1 LTSRILVQYHIYF
14 FFFVCNNDPPDPII
28 IIITTKKE
36 EVLNN
41 NFDLKL
47 SIMSSNIL
55 RLPLIFLTSTTMIGF
70 WLLSIPTV
78 AGFATTGGTS
88 NHQTQQGSSIL
99 TPHRPSKLQLNSMS
113 SDSSDSG
120 SFENSNGWD
129 IESARR
135 QLEDLMGGTNNYARG
150 DDTSAVAEMLPF
162 RFTEQP
168 NNQLTAIGRLRRTAE
183 IQLLSQLE
191 DAVEAADA
199 LNDLWLNERGA
210 RSARDLKKADDIF
223 QQGESSWNKAEDSFL
238 DLIHEH
244 GPHWVE
250 PLHRL
255 AMLYYLQGRLDEA
268 RELEEFVLQ
277 NKPWHIGSLS
287 NYVRI
292 AESQHDTNTALKWAA
307 RRLPQGD
314 LRRARWAQRAAYHA
328 MNVLTRDERR
338 LQAFLGEPNV
348 MPQDEPFQ

>member
-1 LTSRILVQYHIYF
+1 
-14 FFFVCNNDPPDPII
+14 
-28 IIITTKKE
+28 
-36 EVLNN
+36 
-41 NFDLKL
+41 
-47 SIMSSNIL
+47 
-55 RLPLIFLTSTTMIGF
+55 MIGF
-70 WLLSIPTV
+70 WLLIPTV
-78 AGFATTGGTS
+78 AGFVTS
-88 NHQTQQGSSIL
+88 SLPLQQGFSIL
-99 TPHRPSKLQLNSMS
+99 TPHHPSKLQLNSMR
-113 SDSSDSG
+113 SDSSDS
-120 SFENSNGWD
+120 FDNSKGWD

-135 QLEDLMGGTNNYARG
+135 QLEDLMGGTDYGRG

-168 NNQLTAIGRLRRTAE
+168 NNQLTAVGRLRRTAE

-210 RSARDLKKADDIF
+210 RSAKDLKTADDIF
-223 QQGESSWNKAEDSFL
+223 QKGESSWNKAEDSFL

-255 AMLYYLQGRLDEA
+255 AMLYYLQGRLEEA

-292 AESQHDTNTALKWAA
+292 AESQHDTKTALKWAS

-314 LRRARWAQRAAYHA
+314 RRRACWAQRAAYNA